1 MSAEAAA
8 FAHAQAFL
16 LKAHMA
22 LAQAATEAQI
32 IAALVLCTDPQARLR
47 LLYLDL
53 DASGVPLRAT
63 VVASWRD
70 GGSWDGDPLLRHPLT
85 RDQCGLISLLE
96 QARDPLYFVDD
107 LAETEIDLT
116 QPCFQN
122 TRTLV
127 ALKLTGTAHIEQGS
141 QWHSI
146 ILMTWPDLHPLTR
159 VEKYTYA
166 SLVDALSAMVSNHR
180 LRIEALE
187 NLKRLQKLDRLQTTF
202 LHAMSHE
209 LRTPLASMITTTD
222 ALLAGASG
230 DISAEVQND
239 LELVRQSGEQLL
251 SLINGLLDMAS
262 IEVGKMLIFPEQTD
276 IAPILRE
283 AVNTMKPLAA
293 QQGLTLHLSPLP
305 NLPVMEVDPI
315 RIRQVLINLLSNA
328 VKFTP
333 TGSIQVQAEVNKTNV
348 IISITDTGIGID
360 PQHHDLIF
368 ERFQRIDSITARLV
382 GGTGL
387 GLSIAKHL
395 IEAHGGNIWLT
406 STPGSGSIFSFS
418 LPLSRGHHETALH

>member
-1 MSAEAAA
+1 MSVEGAA
-8 FAHAQAFL
+8 FGHAQEFL
-16 LKAHMA
+16 LKSHMA

-32 IAALVLCTDPQARLR
+32 VAALALCTDPQARLR

-53 DASGVPLRAT
+53 DASGAPHRVT
-63 VVASWRD
+63 MVASWHD
-70 GGSWDGDPLLRHPLT
+70 GGLWDADPLLHQSLS
-85 RDQCGLISLLE
+85 RDQCGLVSLLE
-96 QARDPLYFVDD
+96 QAGDPLYFVDD
-107 LAETEIDLT
+107 LVESNLDTT
-116 QPCFQN
+116 QPCVDD

-146 ILMTWPDLHPLTR
+146 ILITWPDLHPLTR

-187 NLKRLQKLDRLQTTF
+187 NLTRLQKLDRLQTTF
-202 LHAMSHE
+202 LHAISHE

-230 DISAEVQND
+230 DISAEVQGD

-276 IAPILRE
+276 IAPILHE

-293 QQGLTLHLSPLP
+293 QKGLTLNLSSLP
-305 NLPVMEVDPI
+305 DPPVLEVDPT

-333 TGSIQVQAEVNKTNV
+333 TGNIQVQADVTDANV
-348 IISITDTGIGID
+348 VISITDTGIGID

-368 ERFQRIDSITARLV
+368 ERFQRIDSVTARLA

-395 IEAHGGNIWLT
+395 VEAHGGKIWLT
-406 STPGSGSIFSFS
+406 STLGSGSTFFFS
-418 LPLSRGHHETALH
+418 LPNSKGKL